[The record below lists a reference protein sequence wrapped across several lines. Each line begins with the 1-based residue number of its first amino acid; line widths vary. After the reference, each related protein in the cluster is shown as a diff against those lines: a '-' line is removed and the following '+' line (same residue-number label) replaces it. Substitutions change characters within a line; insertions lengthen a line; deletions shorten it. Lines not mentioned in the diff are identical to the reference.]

1 MYEIMKTLHV
11 YCAFSSGLVA
21 RFFRFLA
28 IIVCFVIPGLGS
40 DQDAQPGRPVT
51 FDVVATVGNLQVFE
65 ATQDGWDS
73 DCRWSIQID
82 VATKHNKKQYV
93 KLLKE
98 ELGIYSPKLL
108 GRCGLRSIVIC
119 GKISVNGKGLPG
131 FSIPDNGRIF
141 FEIVDPSRLQAYIRR
156 GVHHELFHLIEFKNN
171 MLGRDDPAWSKL
183 NPESFKYGKGGYNE
197 RDPSS
202 SLPDETTLGFINR
215 YSRSAIEEDKAVIY
229 SYMMSDR
236 KILDGMI
243 AKDGILSSKTKEI
256 EKMLYRF
263 SKEFDESFWLR
274 ARGLSRD

>member
-1 MYEIMKTLHV
+1 VESFIRYSAIMA
-11 YCAFSSGLVA
+11 CLVA
-21 RFFRFLA
+21 
-28 IIVCFVIPGLGS
+28 PGLDS
-40 DQDAQPGRPVT
+40 IQNTQPRPPVALNLVT
-51 FDVVATVGNLQVFE
+51 TVGKVQIFE
-65 ATQDGWDS
+65 ATQGGWDAES
-73 DCRWSIQID
+73 RWAIQID
-82 VATKHNKKQYV
+82 MATKHLKDRYL

-98 ELGIYSPKLL
+98 ELSIYSPDLL
-108 GRCGLRSIVIC
+108 GNCGLRSIVIC
-119 GKISVNGKGLPG
+119 GKFSVNGKGLPG
-131 FSIPDNGRIF
+131 FTIPDSGRIF

-156 GVHHELFHLIEFKNN
+156 GVHHELFHLIEFKTN

-197 RDPSS
+197 RDPLS